1 MNMEE
6 KIKIAL
12 ESEIN
17 AHHIEIINESNL
29 HAGHSGDDGSGQTH
43 FKLMIVSDD
52 FKGYSRIQ
60 RQRTVNESI
69 KHLFQ
74 QGLHALSMELLT
86 LEEFNI

>member
-6 KIKIAL
+6 KIKAIL

-52 FKGYSRIQ
+52 FKGYNRIQ
-60 RQRTVNESI
+60 RQRTIN
-69 KHLFQ
+69 KFLGHLFE

-86 LEEFNI
+86 LEESNI